1 MAFAVPPV
9 PFWYASGGRSHLSTP
24 EVPPMS
30 EAILFEMRGP
40 VALITI
46 NRPEARN
53 AINAEVRAGLH
64 AAWQRFE
71 ADESARVAILTGAG
85 DKAFCAGMDL
95 KEASATGLKVPAR
108 GFIPILGD
116 SVQVSKPTIA
126 AVNGMAMAGGWL
138 FAQMC
143 DLCVAAEHATFAI
156 TEARVGRGT
165 PWAAPLID
173 MLPQR
178 IMMELLLTGEPM
190 SAARLHALGYVNHV
204 VPREQLLARSLELAE
219 RIAANAPLT
228 VRACRALV
236 YASTETG
243 RTQALRAGDALF
255 EPVYLS
261 ADAQEGPRAFAQK
274 RPPQWQGK

>member
-1 MAFAVPPV
+1 
-9 PFWYASGGRSHLSTP
+9 
-24 EVPPMS
+24 MS
-30 EAILFEMRGP
+30 DAILYEMRGP

-46 NRPEARN
+46 NRPESRN

-71 ADESARVAILTGAG
+71 ADEAALVAILTGAG
-85 DKAFCAGMDL
+85 ERAFCAGMDL

-165 PWAAPLID
+165 PWAAPLVH

-178 IMMELLLTGEPM
+178 IVMELLLTGEPM
-190 SAARLHALGYVNHV
+190 SATRMRELGYVNHV
-204 VPREQLLARSLELAE
+204 VPAEQLIPRSLELAL

-236 YASTETG
+236 YAATETG
-243 RTQALRAGDALF
+243 RSEALRTGDRLF

-261 ADAQEGPRAFAQK
+261 EDAQEGPRAFAEK
-274 RPPQWQGK
+274 RPPAWKGK

>member
-1 MAFAVPPV
+1 M
-9 PFWYASGGRSHLSTP
+9 T
-24 EVPPMS
+24 
-30 EAILFEMRGP
+30 EAIVFEMRGP

-64 AAWQRFE
+64 AAWKRFE
-71 ADESARVAILTGAG
+71 EDDSARVAILTGAG

-95 KEASATGLKVPAR
+95 KEASATGLKVPPR

-126 AVNGMAMAGGWL
+126 AVNGLAMAGGWL

-143 DLCVAAEHATFAI
+143 DLCVAAEHATFAV

-165 PWAAPLID
+165 PWAAPLIH

-178 IMMELLLTGEPM
+178 IMMELLLTAEPL
-190 SAARLHALGYVNHV
+190 SAARLQALGYVNHV
-204 VPREQLLARSLELAE
+204 VPYAQLMPRSLELAA

-228 VRACRALV
+228 VRAARALV
-236 YASTETG
+236 YAATETG
-243 RTQALRAGDALF
+243 RTEALRAGDRLF
-255 EPVYLS
+255 ESVYLS
-261 ADAQEGPRAFAQK
+261 EDAQEGPRAFAEK
-274 RPPQWQGK
+274 RSPAWKGR

>member
-1 MAFAVPPV
+1 MA
-9 PFWYASGGRSHLSTP
+9 
-24 EVPPMS
+24 

-53 AINAEVRAGLH
+53 AINARVRAGLH
-64 AAWQRFE
+64 AAWKRFE
-71 ADESARVAILTGAG
+71 DDADARVAILTGTG

-108 GFIPILGD
+108 GFIPTLGD

-165 PWAAPLID
+165 PWAAPLIH

-178 IMMELLLTGEPM
+178 IVMELLLTGTPM

-204 VPREQLLARSLELAE
+204 VPQAQLLSRSLELALC
-219 RIAANAPLT
+219 IAANAPLT
-228 VRACRALV
+228 VRAARALV
-236 YASTETG
+236 YASTESG
-243 RTQALRAGDALF
+243 RTEALRAGDRLF

-261 ADAQEGPRAFAQK
+261 EDAQEGPRAFAEK
-274 RPPQWQGK
+274 RPAVWKGK

>member
-1 MAFAVPPV
+1 M
-9 PFWYASGGRSHLSTP
+9 T
-24 EVPPMS
+24 
-30 EAILFEMRGP
+30 EAIVFEMRGP

-53 AINAEVRAGLH
+53 AINAQVRAGLH
-64 AAWQRFE
+64 AAWKRFE
-71 ADESARVAILTGAG
+71 EDDAARVAILTGAG

-95 KEASATGLKVPAR
+95 KEASATGLKVPPR

-143 DLCVAAEHATFAI
+143 DLCVAAEHATFAV

-165 PWAAPLID
+165 PWAAALLH

-178 IMMELLLTGEPM
+178 IMMELLLSAEPL
-190 SAARLHALGYVNHV
+190 SATRLHELGYVNHV
-204 VPREQLLARSLELAE
+204 VPYAQLLPRSLELAA

-228 VRACRALV
+228 VRAARALV
-236 YASTETG
+236 YAATETG
-243 RTQALRAGDALF
+243 RTEALRAGDRLF

-261 ADAQEGPRAFAQK
+261 EDAQEGPRAFAEK
-274 RPPQWQGK
+274 RPPVWKGR

>member
-1 MAFAVPPV
+1 
-9 PFWYASGGRSHLSTP
+9 
-24 EVPPMS
+24 MS
-30 EAILFEMRGP
+30 DAILFEMRGP

-46 NRPEARN
+46 NRPASRN
-53 AINAEVRAGLH
+53 AINSEVRAGLF
-64 AAWQRFE
+64 AAWKRFE
-71 ADESARVAILTGAG
+71 EDESAKVAILTGAG

-95 KEASATGLKVPAR
+95 KEASATGLKVPPR

-116 SVQVSKPTIA
+116 VIQLSKPTIA
-126 AVNGMAMAGGWL
+126 AVNGMAMAGGFL

-165 PWAAPLID
+165 PWAAPLLH

-190 SAARLHALGYVNHV
+190 SALRLHELGYVNHV
-204 VPREQLLARSLELAE
+204 VALAQLLPRSLELAM

-236 YASTETG
+236 YASTENG
-243 RTQALRAGDALF
+243 RTAALRAGDRLF
-255 EPVYLS
+255 ESVYLS
-261 ADAQEGPRAFAQK
+261 EDAQEGPRAFAEK
-274 RPPQWQGK
+274 RPPAWKGK

>member
-1 MAFAVPPV
+1 
-9 PFWYASGGRSHLSTP
+9 
-24 EVPPMS
+24 MS
-30 EAILFEMRGP
+30 EAIVYEMRGP

-46 NRPEARN
+46 NRPESRN
-53 AINAEVRAGLH
+53 AINAEVRAGLT

-71 ADESARVAILTGAG
+71 ADDAARVAILTGAG

-95 KEASATGLKVPAR
+95 KEASAMGLKVPPR
-108 GFIPILGD
+108 GFIPTLGD
-116 SVQVSKPTIA
+116 ALQVSKPTIA
-126 AVNGMAMAGGWL
+126 AVNGIAVAGGWL

-165 PWAAPLID
+165 PWAAPLIH

-190 SAARLHALGYVNHV
+190 SARRLCELGYVNHV
-204 VPREQLLARSLELAE
+204 VPAEQLLPRSLELAQ

-236 YASTETG
+236 YAATESG
-243 RTQALRAGDALF
+243 RSEALRAGDRLF

-261 ADAQEGPRAFAQK
+261 EDAQEGPRAFAEK
-274 RPPQWQGK
+274 RAPVWKGK

>member
-1 MAFAVPPV
+1 
-9 PFWYASGGRSHLSTP
+9 
-24 EVPPMS
+24 MS
-30 EAILFEMRGP
+30 EAILYAMHGP
-40 VALITI
+40 VAVITI

-53 AINAEVRAGLH
+53 AINSAVREGLA
-64 AAWQRFE
+64 AAWRRFE
-71 ADESARVAILTGAG
+71 TDTFAKVAILTGAG
-85 DKAFCAGMDL
+85 ERAFCAGMDL
-95 KEASATGLKVPAR
+95 KEASAMGLQVPAR

-116 SVQVSKPTIA
+116 SVEVTKPTIA
-126 AVNGMAMAGGWL
+126 AVNGPALAGGWL

-156 TEARVGRGT
+156 AEARVGRGT
-165 PWAAPLID
+165 PWAAPLIH

-190 SAARLHALGYVNHV
+190 SATRLYELGYVNRV
-204 VPREQLLARSLELAE
+204 VPGNELLARSLELAE

-243 RTQALRAGDALF
+243 RSAALQAGDRLF
-255 EPVYLS
+255 EPVYRS
-261 ADAQEGPRAFAQK
+261 EDAQEGPRAFAEK
-274 RPPQWQGK
+274 RPPVWRGR